1 MNVIDKKKLIVF
13 LDSGDTL
20 VDESTEVR
28 DEDGIVVSAEL
39 IPGAAEMVRTLHS
52 LGFTLALVADGDAQ
66 SFKNV
71 LSQHRLHDYFE
82 ALIISEHIKATKPSP
97 RMFKAAIGALDGSE
111 ADFARTV
118 MVGNNLSRDIK
129 GANAL
134 GIISVF
140 QSWTPR
146 YPHIPADESE
156 QPAYTINE
164 PMQLIELVNQ
174 LEIELGIAETAGG
187 SSEPQQEQQA
197 KGAGDHV
204 AFYESIRGMGRR
216 PDPREKPAG
225 TR

>member
-1 MNVIDKKKLIVF
+1 MDVIDKKRLIVF

-28 DEDGIVVSAEL
+28 DEDGIVVSADL
-39 IPGAAEMVRTLHS
+39 IPGAAEMVKTLHS

-71 LSQHRLHDYFE
+71 LSQHRLHDYFD
-82 ALIISEHIKATKPSP
+82 ALIISELIKATKPSP
-97 RMFKAAIGALDGSE
+97 RMFKAAIGALNGSE

-146 YPHIPADESE
+146 YPHTPADESE
-156 QPAYTINE
+156 QPAYTISE
-164 PMQLIELVNQ
+164 PMQLIELVNR
-174 LEIELGIAETAGG
+174 LEMELGAAETEGE
-187 SSEPQQEQQA
+187 SSEPQKVRQERQERLEWQERQA
-197 KGAGDHV
+197 KGAGDHA
-204 AFYESIRGMGRR
+204 AF
-216 PDPREKPAG
+216 
-225 TR
+225 